1 MISSG
6 ILYNADNASL
16 LYIKKREYLYLT
28 VEGFVRKETLEM
40 LTNALIKGITETT
53 VRRII
58 FDTSKIKVI
67 KKEDIALFLETI
79 TPILDKRSVR
89 KIVFINSDDIFGN
102 KSVELLASCLNSKIP
117 TKIFSNMERAE
128 LWLFN

>member
-53 VRRII
+53 VSRII
-58 FDTSKIKVI
+58 FDTSKVKVI